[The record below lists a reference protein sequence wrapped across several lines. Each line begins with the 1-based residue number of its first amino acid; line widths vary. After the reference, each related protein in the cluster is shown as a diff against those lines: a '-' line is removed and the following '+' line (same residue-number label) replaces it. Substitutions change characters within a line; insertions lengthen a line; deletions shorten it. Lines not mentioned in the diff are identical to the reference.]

1 MKTTVD
7 HPYLTELRRAL
18 DRVRNDPSLHE
29 YAERLEMEINLY
41 EYGLLRLQEEAKAE
55 RRSPGLTAAREQA
68 RALRLSEIKRRL
80 LLNQLSLKFGVLPLE
95 IQSLLATASLGDL
108 SLWLDRTST
117 AETLDAIFS

>member
-1 MKTTVD
+1 MSTTRTSQSSAA
-7 HPYLTELRRAL
+7 PSTACATIP
-18 DRVRNDPSLHE
+18 DPSRHE
-29 YAERLEMEINLY
+29 YAERLEIEINLY

-55 RRSPGLTAAREQA
+55 RRSRGLTAAREQA

-95 IQSLLATASLGDL
+95 IQSRLATASLGDL

-117 AETLDAIFS
+117 AETLDAIFT